1 VTIRFDEADMNNA
14 IGVICSNHNL
24 MFFKA
29 ILHDMAGTWQRQ
41 HLTVLASE
49 VIRAQTP

>member
-29 ILHDMAGTWQRQ
+29 ILHDMADTWQRQ

>member
-14 IGVICSNHNL
+14 AGVIYSDHNL

-29 ILHDMAGTWQRQ
+29 ILHDIAGTWQRQ

-49 VIRAQTP
+49 VITAQTP